1 MHAEQLVDWNQ
12 VEAEL
17 RRLPMPG
24 FVQGLRLKWGEDA
37 TGDEAVWVW
46 VRVPEGV
53 TAQPGAL
60 EDIKQFKEQVRM
72 KVGELAPGAW
82 PYIRLEN

>member
-1 MHAEQLVDWNQ
+1 MHAEQLVDWNA

-17 RRLPMPG
+17 RRLPMPE
-24 FVQGLRLKWGEDA
+24 FVQGLRLTWGEDA

-53 TAQPGAL
+53 TARPGAL
-60 EDIKQFKEQVRM
+60 EAIKQFKEQVRM
-72 KVGELAPGAW
+72 KVGELAPGVW